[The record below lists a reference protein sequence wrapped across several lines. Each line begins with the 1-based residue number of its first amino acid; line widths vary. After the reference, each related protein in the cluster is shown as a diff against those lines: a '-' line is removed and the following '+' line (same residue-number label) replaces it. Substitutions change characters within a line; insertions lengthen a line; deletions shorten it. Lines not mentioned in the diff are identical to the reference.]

1 MKRLVTIRV
10 KILIGCVIFLSACF
24 FAWSTQMAPEKKQA
38 EFFSQNTGMS
48 SLNKITG
55 LPDPGTYKLQKIYK
69 VPNLSVLDTKGK
81 LQPISKS
88 TTGKM
93 TLLTFFYE
101 RCSDVNGCPYVVGL
115 FHGVKNKLE
124 KNANTRDSVRFVSIS
139 FDPERD
145 TPMMMAGLEKRA
157 SGILE
162 NKKSIEWDFLTT
174 ASIDKLMPVIDGFG
188 QNVDVQMNPNTGNKS
203 LTYSHVLKVFLI
215 DGEGYVREIYST
227 SYLSQTM
234 LLNDIQTL
242 ELEKQ

>member
-1 MKRLVTIRV
+1 MERLVSIRIRV
-10 KILIGCVIFLSACF
+10 LIGFVAFLSVCF
-24 FAWSTQMAPEKKQA
+24 FAWSAPRTPAKNQTEL
-38 EFFSQNTGMS
+38 FSQNSGMS
-48 SLNKITG
+48 SLNKVTG
-55 LPDPGTYKLQKIYK
+55 LPDPGTYKLQKIFK

-81 LQPISKS
+81 LQPISKY

-124 KNANTRDSVRFVSIS
+124 KDPNIRDSVRFVSIS
-139 FDPERD
+139 FDPQRD
-145 TPMMMAGLEKRA
+145 TPMMLAGLEKRA
-157 SGILE
+157 SGVLE
-162 NKKSIEWDFLTT
+162 NKKSVEWDYLTT
-174 ASIDKLMPVIDGFG
+174 ASIEKLMPVIDGFG
-188 QNVDVQMNPNTGNKS
+188 QNVDVQMSPNTGNKS

-242 ELEKQ
+242 MAEKK